1 VREEEVQGTKAV
13 MEERRDK
20 GSTADEGR
28 SLSIPC
34 GGRRGLI
41 FETPQENNSII
52 STGEKKHFKIMDD
65 ASFCDARQP
74 ELRQWKSGFWHG
86 SGIDNLANSVVKSAG
101 RDLG

>member
-1 VREEEVQGTKAV
+1 VREEEVVQGKKAV

-20 GSTADEGR
+20 GSTADEWR

-52 STGEKKHFKIMDD
+52 SAVRKKRHFKIMDD
-65 ASFCDARQP
+65 ASFCDAR
-74 ELRQWKSGFWHG
+74 
-86 SGIDNLANSVVKSAG
+86 
-101 RDLG
+101 